1 MSKAEERA
9 LEAYPKSIVE
19 QEGIY
24 DISSYDR
31 NSLERKAFI
40 KGYHQAEKDLAL
52 TWEDIHKIIDH
63 WMCICSDFKWYNKP
77 LKDAFQEVLR
87 RFNEL
92 KK

>member
-1 MSKAEERA
+1 MSKAKERA

-52 TWEDIHKIIDH
+52 TVEDIKVLDNMLSGNTGGIDAL
-63 WMCICSDFKWYNKP
+63 MGSDKWYE
-77 LKDAFQEVLR
+77 EVIR